1 MPELNQKPAPETEIL
16 SVTNRLSGEGEG
28 TSPEQ
33 ELPSTEPGALV
44 EETQPEE
51 TVVTQPE
58 ETVDE
63 SGQPT
68 GDRVRDAQ
76 RALHA
81 KSQENATLR
90 KALELIA
97 NQQQI
102 PPQQPQIPLEF
113 FSPIPIRDEVIGT
126 DPDYP
131 AKFVQRQNQIIE
143 YRREQADIKREYM
156 NFVDTHPDLPEMF
169 PVMQKIRNLDPDAY
183 QGTNALR
190 RLYRH
195 AKDQQELEGYRE
207 ALKNNVNEA
216 QVRGAQ
222 QERTKPGKVFVSP
235 SGGQRIPQSN
245 IPPKEFNTTWTSNQ
259 RLEWLREHGLVKDS
273 NY

>member
-1 MPELNQKPAPETEIL
+1 MPELNQKPAPVTEVL
-16 SVTNRLSGEGEG
+16 SVTTREVTEGDV
-28 TSPEQ
+28 TSPKQ
-33 ELPSTEPGALV
+33 ELPSTEPGTQV
-44 EETQPEE
+44 EETQSE
-51 TVVTQPE
+51 TVETQPE
-58 ETVDE
+58 KTVDE

-76 RALHA
+76 RAFHEKA
-81 KSQENATLR
+81 QENATLR

-102 PPQQPQIPLEF
+102 PPQQPQIPQEF
-113 FSPIPIRDEVIGT
+113 FSEVPIRDEVIGI

-131 AKFVQRQNQIIE
+131 AKFVRRQNALLD
-143 YRREQADIKREYM
+143 YRREQVDMKREYM

-169 PVMQKIRNLDPDAY
+169 PVMQKLRNLDPDAY

-195 AKDQQELEGYRE
+195 ARDQQELEGYRE
-207 ALKNNVNEA
+207 RMKSNVNEA

-222 QERTKPGKVFVSP
+222 QERTKPGNVFVKP
-235 SGGQRIPQSN
+235 AGGNRLPASN
-245 IPPKEFNTTWTSNQ
+245 QPPKDYVNWDTGKQ
-259 RLEWLREHGLVKDS
+259 LQWLREHGFVKDS
-273 NY
+273 DY